1 MLGVVVN
8 LEEMPAKKILIC
20 NKAERVASLAEL
32 IQSIVFTRVLPKP
45 LAAEVRGKI
54 QFAAGQVHGRL
65 AVGHMRALSDYQ
77 FKSHSLNVSDDLCA
91 SLQSLMIILTSGAP
105 RFIGALGVLEP
116 ILVFS
121 DGACEGQEY
130 EQVSVG
136 AVIVDTLSDDRKMF
150 GGRVPE
156 ELVRVWKS
164 ESKLQTIGQAELL
177 PAVLARRVIGEAAR
191 HRIIFFYID
200 NDSARMALIKGS
212 SDSRSS
218 AKLVELMMREEMQ
231 VQTWTWY
238 ARVPTHSNPGDGPS
252 RLRLLP
258 HEENLFAK
266 PVDCPEISVA
276 VFAP

>member
-105 RFIGALGVLEP
+105 RFRCA
-116 ILVFS
+116 
-121 DGACEGQEY
+121 
-130 EQVSVG
+130 
-136 AVIVDTLSDDRKMF
+136 
-150 GGRVPE
+150 
-156 ELVRVWKS
+156 
-164 ESKLQTIGQAELL
+164 
-177 PAVLARRVIGEAAR
+177 
-191 HRIIFFYID
+191 
-200 NDSARMALIKGS
+200 GS
-212 SDSRSS
+212 SR
-218 AKLVELMMREEMQ
+218 A
-231 VQTWTWY
+231 
-238 ARVPTHSNPGDGPS
+238 HIGF
-252 RLRLLP
+252 LRWGL
-258 HEENLFAK
+258 
-266 PVDCPEISVA
+266 
-276 VFAP
+276 